1 MTRPTSTVP
10 ALLAVLVCVGFF
22 GALWAVLDAT
32 EVGDGALLL
41 LGGAASAFGAVVQF
55 YFGSSQG
62 SRDKDALL
70 RRERDHG

>member
-1 MTRPTSTVP
+1 
-10 ALLAVLVCVGFF
+10 
-22 GALWAVLDAT
+22 
-32 EVGDGALLL
+32 VGDGALLL